1 MWRTAWRTAWQ
12 TVWRFVQDQ
21 NHEDKAALSSG
32 SMWHTRDTRVTY
44 AWHTFLER
52 ITNGKIAYVTRMS
65 CVCHGKAKIEIPKGS
80 SHFIPRKK
88 CSLIFSFLF
97 RNKVKVKKIG
107 IVLKICELL
116 LSENI
121 LASSFKIGGFSET
134 WLIISLQKMCLMYP
148 FCEKLFWLWATY
160 LPTSLPTSRKR
171 FSDFSETWH
180 T

>member
-1 MWRTAWRTAWQ
+1 MTHA
-12 TVWRFVQDQ
+12 
-21 NHEDKAALSSG
+21 
-32 SMWHTRDTRVTY
+32 WHTCDIRVTY
-44 AWHTFLER
+44 FFGANYQWENRVRH
-52 ITNGKIAYVTRMS
+52 AYVTCMS
-65 CVCHGKAKIEIPKGS
+65 CVCHGKAKIKIPKGS

-148 FCEKLFWLWATY
+148 FCEKLFWAENI
-160 LPTSLPTSRKR
+160 PTSTFKGGFFLLNIRKI
-171 FSDFSETWH
+171 F
-180 T
+180 